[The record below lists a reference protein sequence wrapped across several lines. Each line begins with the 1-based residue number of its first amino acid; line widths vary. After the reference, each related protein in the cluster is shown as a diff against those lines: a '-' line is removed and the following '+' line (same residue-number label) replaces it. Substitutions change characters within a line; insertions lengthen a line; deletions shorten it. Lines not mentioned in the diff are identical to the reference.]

1 MTRHCRPDVV
11 LMDVNMPKMNG
22 VEATR
27 RITTESTD
35 TAIIALSM
43 REAGAMS
50 YLTKGAAASLV
61 GDEIRLCRA
70 IMDKRHALD
79 ARGRHPSA

>member
-1 MTRHCRPDVV
+1 MA
-11 LMDVNMPKMNG
+11 VNMPKMNG

-27 RITTESTD
+27 RITTESSD
-35 TAIIALSM
+35 TAIIALSMHEDGNMRRAM

-50 YLTKGAAASLV
+50 YLTKRAAASLV

-70 IMDKRHALD
+70 IMAKRCALD